1 MCSIKAP
8 THTQAL
14 GFLCGYFHDTLKVDG
29 NPLFNCATAKLFF
42 SFFYAPLGPPFR
54 GSNVVLSLG
63 FTSVNL
69 LICRVKLF
77 TCPLSPSLVGLL
89 AKVILVLNIMDRSSF
104 SCASLSSDPALRTQL
119 KARKI

>member
-1 MCSIKAP
+1 M
-8 THTQAL
+8 
-14 GFLCGYFHDTLKVDG
+14 KVDG
-29 NPLFNCATAKLFF
+29 NPLINCATAKLFF
-42 SFFYAPLGPPFR
+42 FFPPGAPFR
-54 GSNVVLSLG
+54 GSNVALSLG

-89 AKVILVLNIMDRSSF
+89 AKVILVLNIMDRSLF

-119 KARKI
+119 KARNIFNQNY